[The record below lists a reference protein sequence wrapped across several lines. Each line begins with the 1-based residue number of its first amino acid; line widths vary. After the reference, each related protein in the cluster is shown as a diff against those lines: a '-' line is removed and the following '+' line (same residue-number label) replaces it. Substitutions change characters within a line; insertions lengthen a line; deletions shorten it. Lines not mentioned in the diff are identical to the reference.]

1 MFGILWLVS
10 YTLVVIGLSI
20 YGLHRLWMVR
30 TYLKFRHQR
39 PQPKGKFGV
48 LPKVTVQ
55 LPLYNERYVAE
66 RLIRSVALLDYP
78 ADRLEIQV
86 LDDSTDETRDLVA
99 GLVRELAG
107 GGLDIVHIVRSNR
120 AGFKAGALQEGLDR
134 AKGEFIAIFDADF
147 VPPPSILRETMDYF
161 TDERVGMIQT
171 RWGHINRGYNLL
183 TRVQALLLDGHLIIE
198 QTARSRS
205 GCFFNFNGTAGVWR
219 ASTIRD
225 SGGWQHDT
233 LTEDLDLSYRAQ
245 MKGWK
250 FVFIPELITPA
261 ELPVDMNAFKAQQYR
276 WAKGAVQT
284 CKKLLPALW
293 RSQQPIRVKWE
304 ATFHLTSN
312 FAYLL
317 LALMAL
323 LVHPDFKRS
332 GMHWDSILL
341 VDLPIFLAAS
351 LSIFLFYATALR
363 AGGVSWIRIVF
374 YIPMLI
380 AVGIGLCLNN
390 ARAVLEAV
398 FNHQSEFTRTPK
410 YGVSD
415 QWTSWW
421 SSSYRSA
428 RSILPWFELLLSA
441 YYLCFVT
448 YAIQHQQWWSLPF
461 FCLFAF
467 GFGYSGWLSLFQ
479 GSFFSRWSERF
490 RLGSVDRRYGV

>member
-1 MFGILWLVS
+1 MLGILWIVS

-30 TYLKFRHQR
+30 TYLKYRNKPVQPLGRFRD
-39 PQPKGKFGV
+39 
-48 LPKVTVQ
+48 LPRITVQ

-66 RLIRSVALLDYP
+66 RLIRSVAALDYP
-78 ADRLEIQV
+78 RECLEIQV

-99 GLVRELAG
+99 GLVAELRG
-107 GGLDIVHIVRSNR
+107 QGLDILHLTRTSR
-120 AGFKAGALQEGLDR
+120 EGFKAGALQAGLER

-147 VPPPSILRETMDYF
+147 VPPPHLLLETIHYF

-205 GCFFNFNGTAGVWR
+205 GCFFNFNGTAGLWR
-219 ASTIRD
+219 TSTITD

-245 MKGWK
+245 MRGWK
-250 FVFIPELITPA
+250 FVFIPELVTPA

-284 CKKLLPALW
+284 CKKLLPAVWKSRHPL
-293 RSQQPIRVKWE
+293 RVKWE

-317 LALMAL
+317 LALMAV
-323 LVHPDFKRS
+323 LVHPDSKHV
-332 GMHWDSILL
+332 GIHWQSILL
-341 VDLPIFLAAS
+341 IDLPIFLAAS
-351 LSIFLFYATALR
+351 LSIFLFYAAALR
-363 AGGVSWIRIVF
+363 AGGVSWLRIVF

-410 YGVSD
+410 YGLSD
-415 QWTSWW
+415 QWASWW
-421 SSSYRSA
+421 QSSYRSA
-428 RSILPWFELLLSA
+428 RSILPWLELLLSA
-441 YYLCFVT
+441 YYLGFVH
-448 YAIQHQQWWSLPF
+448 YAFQHQQWWSLPF

-479 GSFFSRWSERF
+479 GSCFSRWGERF
-490 RLGSVDRRYGV
+490 RLGSA